1 MIPLKADL
9 HAHTADDPNDAIE
22 YSTEALIDTAAKLRY
37 DVLAVTCHNALVFT
51 DALREYARRRDVLL
65 VPGIEKTVEGK
76 HVLVLNPDAEQV
88 AATTFGELR
97 CLGRRDAAF
106 IAPHPF
112 YPTRH
117 SLRSKLLGHI
127 DLFDAIEY
135 CSLYAYGCN
144 LNRRAVRVARG
155 FGLPM
160 VGTSDAHGFPYR
172 DTTFTW
178 VRAEPSVG
186 GVIQAIRDGRVQP
199 ETRPRPALEAASAA
213 FSAAWDAL

>member
-9 HAHTADDPNDAIE
+9 HTHTADDPSDAIQ
-22 YSTEALIDTAAKLRY
+22 YSTETLIDVVGKLGY
-37 DVLAVTCHNALVFT
+37 DVLAVTCHNALVYT
-51 DALREYARRRDVLL
+51 EALREYARRRGVLL
-65 VPGIEKTVEGK
+65 VPGIEKSVEGK
-76 HVLVLNPDAEQV
+76 HVVVLNPDAEQV
-88 AATTFGELR
+88 AARTFEDLR
-97 CLGRRDAAF
+97 RLGRRDAAF

-117 SLRSKLLGHI
+117 SLRGKLLEHI

-144 LNRRAVRVARG
+144 LNRRAIRVARD

-160 VGTSDAHGFPYR
+160 VGTSDVHGFPYS

-178 VRAEPSVG
+178 IQAEPGVG

-199 ETRPRPALEAASAA
+199 ETCPRPVFEAASAA
-213 FSAAWDAL
+213 LCAAWDAL